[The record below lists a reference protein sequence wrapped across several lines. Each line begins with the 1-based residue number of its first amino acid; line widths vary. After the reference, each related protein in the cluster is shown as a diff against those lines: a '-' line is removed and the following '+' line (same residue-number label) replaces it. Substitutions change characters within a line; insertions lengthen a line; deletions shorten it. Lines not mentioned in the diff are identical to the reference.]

1 MEMGKRDINPA
12 VLKIG
17 LAVAFSLGGMLY
29 SFLRNK
35 RIKPSKSPSDR
46 LKSSDCNNRVI
57 SVRESWASQND
68 HNASNTTPN
77 SCQFDPLATDKHDQL
92 HYSMPDHSPNGRS
105 NTDKDSY
112 LLPEFNDLVKEFDTT
127 SMKTNKELPISD
139 AESPAKEIK
148 NLRNTVKTLK
158 ERERNLEIQLLEYY
172 GLKEQQAAVMELQNR
187 LKLNNLEAKLF
198 TLKIEALQTD
208 NKRLQTQMADYAKV
222 VTDLEAAKAKIKALK
237 KKLRSEAAQNKE
249 QILDLQERV
258 EKMQED
264 EHDSE
269 IELNLRKLKDLETEA
284 EELRKSNYSL
294 EVEKSELGQRLED
307 VQILATSVLEDDE
320 TEKLKE
326 ESERLKKE
334 NEDLSKEIERLQ
346 AERCGD
352 VEELVYLRWINA
364 CLRYELR
371 NHQAGPGKTMARDL
385 SKTLSPESEEKAK
398 QLILEYAGKE
408 GVDEK
413 GINVQELDSDQWSSS
428 QASNHTDSGDLDES
442 FISYPSP
449 QKTNKKFFGKLV
461 KLLRGKDSGSHGGNH
476 PHPPHHPHHHHSRNP
491 SLERTEE
498 DTNSYSD
505 YSFGRLGNSSK
516 HSMDSQRSIHRH
528 SDVGVHKR
536 VDSIAESGGG
546 IGRGS
551 SSFSS
556 SDGQKSDLMK
566 YAEVLKDSP
575 SKSPAKYRRR
585 STLFSSF

>member
-1 MEMGKRDINPA
+1 MERGKRDMNTV
-12 VLKIG
+12 VLKFG
-17 LAVAFSLGGMLY
+17 LAVAFSLGGMIY
-29 SFLRNK
+29 TFIRNK
-35 RIKPSKSPSDR
+35 RIEPS
-46 LKSSDCNNRVI
+46 KSSDCNNQVV
-57 SVRESWASQND
+57 SVRELWDLKSD
-68 HNASNTTPN
+68 HDHAANTTTDY
-77 SCQFDPLATDKHDQL
+77 CQFDPLATDKHDQL
-92 HYSMPDHSPNGRS
+92 HNSMPDLSPNSRS

-127 SMKTNKELPISD
+127 ATKTNKELPISD

-148 NLRNTVKTLK
+148 NLRNMVKTLK

-187 LKLNNLEAKLF
+187 LKLNNLEAKLY

-208 NKRLQTQMADYAKV
+208 NKRLQTQMADYSKV
-222 VTDLEAAKAKIKALK
+222 VADLEAAKAKIKVLK

-249 QILDLQERV
+249 QILDLQQRV

-264 EHDSE
+264 EHKGIVEIDPE
-269 IELNLRKLKDLETEA
+269 IELNLRKLKDLEVEA

-334 NEDLSKEIERLQ
+334 NEDLTKEIERLQ

-371 NHQAGPGKTMARDL
+371 NHQAGRGKTMARDL
-385 SKTLSPESEEKAK
+385 SKTLSPKSEEKAK
-398 QLILEYAGKE
+398 QLILEYADKE
-408 GVDEK
+408 GVGEK
-413 GINVQELDSDQWSSS
+413 GINIQELDSDQWSSS
-428 QASNHTDSGDLDES
+428 QASNLTDSSEVDES

-461 KLLRGKDSGSHGGNH
+461 KLLRRKDSGSH
-476 PHPPHHPHHHHSRNP
+476 HPPHTHHHPPRPHHHHSRNS

-505 YSFGRLGNSSK
+505 YSFGHLGNSSK
-516 HSMDSQRSIHRH
+516 HSMDSQRSKHRH
-528 SDVGVHKR
+528 SDVGIHKR
-536 VDSIAESGGG
+536 IDSIAESGG
-546 IGRGS
+546 IGGGS
-551 SSFSS
+551 DSPSS
-556 SDGQKSDLMK
+556 SDGQKSDLIK

-575 SKSPAKYRRR
+575 SKSSAKYRRR
-585 STLFSSF
+585 AALFSSF